1 MVRIRY
7 VSPKCQQRPFTIV
20 RELGDIAPLSEAR
33 EMHIYTKY
41 ASAPY
46 WSRVAT
52 IFRRYLWLPH
62 LVVCQ
67 IFGCYAIEGATFHRG
82 HLVIR

>member
-1 MVRIRY
+1 MEGC
-7 VSPKCQQRPFTIV
+7 VSV

-41 ASAPY
+41 AVSALY
-46 WSRVAT
+46 WSRVET

-62 LVVCQ
+62 LVVRQ
-67 IFGCYAIEGATFHRG
+67 AFGCYAIEACSYVF
-82 HLVIR
+82 LLDLSPEECIRMA